1 MKKRTIAVVMSGLA
15 AALCVACGGGAE
27 SSQNRVP
34 RTLGINSVIP
44 VPVSARQDG
53 TAEAALVVDGRTAI
67 VCGDT
72 ALAKTAEYLAQK
84 LRTATGY
91 DLKITGPEAATVAGA
106 KNCIRLDVN
115 DTVAGGRAEG
125 YRLVASAAEQ
135 AGQGCVTI
143 EAAAPAGAFYGVQTL
158 LQLLPPEV
166 ESPKRIRGIEWS
178 VPAGVIE
185 DYPRFK
191 YRGVHFDP
199 ARHFAGVEFI
209 KKQLDVLAMFK
220 INRFH
225 WHLTDDQG
233 WTIEIRKYPEL
244 TEKGAVRTEGD
255 GSVHRGFYTQDEIRD
270 VVAYAAER
278 HIDVI
283 PEIEM
288 PGHALAVLVS
298 HPELSCTG
306 GPFAQPRIIWGVE
319 PDVFCPGKD
328 TTFAFLEDVLTEVF
342 DLFPSEYIHIGGD
355 ECPKVRWKECADCQ
369 ARIRAE
375 GFDVKAGAPGA
386 DGKKHSPE
394 ELLQSYTIT
403 RMERFANAHGRKI
416 IGWDEILEGG
426 LAPSATVMSWRGEAG
441 GLAAAR
447 QHHDVIMTPNS
458 AGFYLDHLQGAAEV
472 EPAAIGGYSTVEKVY
487 AYNPVP
493 DSAAA
498 DWGRYIIGVQ
508 GNLWSEY
515 ILSDEQREYMY
526 YPRVLALAEVD
537 WSPVGRKD
545 WDDFQQR
552 LVEAQI
558 RLDYHDIT
566 YHIPMPEGTLVDV
579 VEFTG
584 DSVAVPFRNTRD
596 LPMVYTL
603 DGSEPTAQSARYAD
617 TLMIGG
623 SEEGAGATVR
633 IATLLPQGKLSRVR
647 TIRVEK
653 RTPRAAVEATVAA
666 DSGIVM
672 RTAQGLFVT
681 DEQRAAAKFGEDTVV
696 RYFMRG
702 RVPDTGVSE
711 NSLSVYEGMVELPE
725 TGVYGFTTDMDELW
739 IDGELLVRNG
749 QECASRFQRHKTTR
763 ALAAG
768 KHRFKLVFN
777 NMIKH
782 GWPNDWNEITFY
794 VKAPNG
800 DKYVKV
806 SPSQLTH
813 EAKK

>member
-1 MKKRTIAVVMSGLA
+1 MSCVA
-15 AALCVACGGGAE
+15 ATLCVACGTGGGVEDGGSAW
-27 SSQNRVP
+27 VP
-34 RTLGINSVIP
+34 DIRSVVP
-44 VPVSARQDG
+44 VPVVARQDSAAE
-53 TAEAALVVDGRTAI
+53 TALTLNDETVI
-67 VCGDT
+67 VCGDS
-72 ALAKTAEYLAQK
+72 ALTPVAEYLAQK
-84 LRTATGY
+84 VRTATGY
-91 DLKITGPEAATVAGA
+91 DLKITDPAASAASEGEGNYILLA
-106 KNCIRLDVN
+106 VN
-115 DTVAGGRAEG
+115 DTVAGGHAEG
-125 YRLVASAAEQ
+125 YRLTSSAAD
-135 AGQGCVTI
+135 GTVRI
-143 EAAAPAGAFYGVQTL
+143 EAAEPAGAFYGVQTL
-158 LQLLPPEV
+158 LQLLPPEI
-166 ESPKRIRGIEWS
+166 ESPERIKGVAWS
-178 VPAGVIE
+178 VPAGMIE
-185 DYPRFK
+185 DYPRFA
-191 YRGVHFDP
+191 YRGIHFDP

-255 GSVHRGFYTQDEIRD
+255 GSIHRGFYTQDEIRE
-270 VVAYAAER
+270 VVAYAAAR
-278 HIDVI
+278 YIDVI

-288 PGHALAVLVS
+288 PGHALAALVS

-306 GPFAQPRIIWGVE
+306 GPFAQPRIVWGVE
-319 PDVFCPGKD
+319 PDVFCPGKEA
-328 TTFAFLEDVLTEVF
+328 TFEFLEDVLTEVF

-355 ECPKVRWKECADCQ
+355 ECPKVRWKECPDCQ
-369 ARIRAE
+369 ARI
-375 GFDVKAGAPGA
+375 KALGLDRKARTAGA

-403 RMERFANAHGRKI
+403 RMEQFVNAHGRKI

-447 QHHDVIMTPNS
+447 QQHDVIMTPNS

-472 EPAAIGGYSTVEKVY
+472 EPAAIGGYSTLEKVY

-537 WSPVGRKD
+537 WSPNARKD
-545 WDDFQQR
+545 WDDFQRR
-552 LVEAQI
+552 LDHALV
-558 RLDYHDIT
+558 RLDYHGIT
-566 YHIPMPEGTLVDV
+566 YHIPMPEGTVVDV
-579 VEFTG
+579 LAFTG
-584 DSVAVPFRNTRD
+584 DSVAVPFRNTRN

-603 DGSEPTAQSARYAD
+603 DGSEPTAKSTRYVD
-617 TLMIGG
+617 TLTIGG
-623 SEEGAGATVR
+623 LDEGAATTVR
-633 IATLLPQGKLSRVR
+633 IATLLPHGKLSRVR

-653 RTPRAAVEATVAA
+653 QVPGAAVEPTVVA

-672 RTAQGLFVT
+672 RTAPGLFVT
-681 DEQRAAAKFGEDTVV
+681 DRQIEGATFGADTVV
-696 RYFMRG
+696 RYFVRG
-702 RVPDTGVSE
+702 RVPDSGVSE
-711 NSLSVYEGMVELPE
+711 NSLSVYEGLVELPE

-763 ALAAG
+763 ALEAG

-813 EAKK
+813 EVK